1 MYQKLRSLLVA
12 ACLLPTALMPSA
24 SLAASSLESVP
35 ASLAAPTHLAQN
47 TYPPELVR
55 VYMDSCV
62 RTASS
67 AGVPAELATSYCR
80 CSIDR
85 IQSTYTL
92 NQFLELV
99 QSATPGTLPPELETI
114 AAACVANIVN

>member
-24 SLAASSLESVP
+24 SLAAGSLEP
-35 ASLAAPTHLAQN
+35 ATSSSAAPTHLAQN
-47 TYPPELVR
+47 TYPPELVT

-62 RTASS
+62 GTASNANIS
-67 AGVPAELATSYCR
+67 KEMATSYCR

-85 IQSTYTL
+85 IQSNYTL
-92 NQFLELV
+92 EKFLEIV
-99 QSATPGTLPPELETI
+99 QSATPGTLPPELESI
-114 AAACVANIVN
+114 ASACVTNILN

>member
-24 SLAASSLESVP
+24 SLAANPLEP
-35 ASLAAPTHLAQN
+35 ASPNTATPTHIAQN

-62 RTASS
+62 GSASS
-67 AGVPAELATSYCR
+67 ANIPRELATSYCR

-92 NQFLELV
+92 EKFLELV

-114 AAACVANIVN
+114 ASACVTSILN